1 MSQSIAIRTNAR
13 RLLLVAALSGA
24 ATVLSACSEEP
35 AKTEAEVPRVKV
47 VAVEPKHEV
56 TNLVYSGSVKARVEM
71 NMGFRLS
78 GKITERLVNVG
89 DRVKQG
95 DLLMRLDGID
105 IKLAVERAEASLAA
119 AKQQFET
126 ADAAYRRADQLYRDH
141 TIAIAL
147 LEQRKLALDQADA
160 ARISA
165 QSAVNE
171 AKNQLSYTELK
182 ADRDGVVTGV
192 YGEAGQ
198 VIGAGSV
205 AVTVAQ
211 DKEKEVQIAVPE
223 MDVGAF
229 SIGQTVSA
237 RFWADK
243 SIALTG
249 KVREIAASADP
260 LSRTFAIRISLDNDP
275 RVLLGMTATIE
286 AERKSAETGVTIPLT
301 ALSTQNGETV
311 VWLVDP
317 QTETVSARP
326 VKAEAYSGDG
336 VRIGD
341 GLQMG
346 DVVVIAGTQF
356 MTDKRHVLL
365 PEGMKENLAA
375 TGTVK
380 PAS

>member
-1 MSQSIAIRTNAR
+1 MLQTFAIRKSAR
-13 RLLLVAALSGA
+13 RLFLAVPLLGATAL
-24 ATVLSACSEEP
+24 LSACSEEP
-35 AKTEAEVPRVKV
+35 AKIEAEVPRVKV

-56 TNLVYSGSVKARVEM
+56 TSLVYSGSVKARVEM

-89 DRVKQG
+89 DRVKKG

-119 AKQQFET
+119 AKQQYDT
-126 ADAAYRRADQLYRDH
+126 AEAAYRRADQLYRDR

-171 AKNQLSYTELK
+171 ARNQLSYTELK
-182 ADRDGVVTGV
+182 ADHDGVITGV

-229 SIGQTVSA
+229 LIGQTVSA

-243 SIALTG
+243 SIALSG

-260 LSRTFAIRISLDNDP
+260 LSRTFAIRISLDSDP

-286 AERKSAETGVTIPLT
+286 AERKSAETGVTVPLS
-301 ALSTQNGETV
+301 ALSTVNGETV

-317 QTETVSARP
+317 QSETVSARP
-326 VKAEAYSGDG
+326 VKTEAYAGDG
-336 VRIGD
+336 VRIGN
-341 GLQMG
+341 GLKLG

-356 MTDKRHVLL
+356 MTDKRRVLL
-365 PEGMKENLAA
+365 PEGMKENFAA